1 MFKVHQILFNKK
13 GTQYRPFL
21 LRKHHQRFK
30 NINMK
35 KLTNYI
41 FTLCFIA
48 ISISQCI
55 AQVQPP
61 KFLNAEL
68 CFTIEAN
75 IGETILMGDSVD
87 GKRLSIPI
95 TGGRFYGDKLK
106 GKLLPGGADY
116 QVIRN
121 DGVTSLHAVYMMQTD
136 DGILINVIND
146 GLLVPQAENQAF
158 YFRTSPHFIA
168 PKGDYDWLNKAIFV
182 AGVRGDAHKKNT
194 VYIDVYK
201 VN

>member
-1 MFKVHQILFNKK
+1 
-13 GTQYRPFL
+13 
-21 LRKHHQRFK
+21 
-30 NINMK
+30 MK

-48 ISISQCI
+48 ISIGQCI
-55 AQVQPP
+55 AQDDLPQS
-61 KFLNAEL
+61 LNATL
-68 CFTIEAN
+68 CFTIEAS
-75 IGETILMGDSVD
+75 IGETIPMGDSID
-87 GKRLSIPI
+87 GTRLAIPI
-95 TGGRFYGDKLK
+95 TGGRFYGDKFK
-106 GKLLPGGADY
+106 GKLLAGGADY

-136 DGILINVIND
+136 DGTLINVIND

-158 YFRTSPHFIA
+158 YFRTLPRFIA

-182 AGVRGDAHKKNT
+182 AGIRGDAHKKNM

-201 VN
+201 LN